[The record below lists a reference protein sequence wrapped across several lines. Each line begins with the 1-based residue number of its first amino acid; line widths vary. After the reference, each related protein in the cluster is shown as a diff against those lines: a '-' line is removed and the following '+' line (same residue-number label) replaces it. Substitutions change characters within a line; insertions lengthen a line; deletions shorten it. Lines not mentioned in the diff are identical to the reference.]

1 MELKLHTVSRDKVL
15 YEAYAIYSDGTVT
28 VKKDSRINIHLSA
41 GYKPTATIQKLRD
54 DSSVVDGDG
63 VLLKD
68 IPFDSL
74 STAASFVTGRTANGM
89 IVWKTE
95 NGRYVRYAL
104 QESASEGEKHG

>member
-15 YEAYAIYSDGTVT
+15 YEAHALYANGTVT
-28 VKKDSRINIHLSA
+28 VKKGSRINIHLST

-54 DSSVVDGDG
+54 DSSVVDDDG

-68 IPFDSL
+68 IPFESL